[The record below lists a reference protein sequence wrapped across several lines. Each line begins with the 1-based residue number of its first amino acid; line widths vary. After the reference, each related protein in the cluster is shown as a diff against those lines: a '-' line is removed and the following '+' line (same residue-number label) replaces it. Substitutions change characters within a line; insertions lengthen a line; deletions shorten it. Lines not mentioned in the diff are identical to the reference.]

1 MPSPARTA
9 HITHLARYVI
19 STCMRKSWKITI
31 CNFNYS
37 STQNSRSHI
46 RLLHSL
52 ILSAHKYN
60 NGTRWNNCLLLA
72 FQRWFSSSLLPAD
85 RYRHLTE
92 CIAVCLYGRIPLLLP
107 RQIWQIKRTRLPV
120 HIKYDIKRII
130 CRSIIL
136 LPVIPV
142 QKHCQHSAVIR
153 KSAFHACVP

>member
-1 MPSPARTA
+1 MCIRDRKWQKDAQSIVVAITVTVRTQARTMPSPAKTA

-19 STCMRKSWKITI
+19 STCMRRSWKITI

-107 RQIWQIKRTRLPV
+107 RQIRQIKGT
-120 HIKYDIKRII
+120 
-130 CRSIIL
+130 
-136 LPVIPV
+136 
-142 QKHCQHSAVIR
+142 
-153 KSAFHACVP
+153 